1 MTASFTEQMV
11 NLYIALGILSS
22 SNLFP
27 LPLVGRGQGWDATR
41 PHLSL
46 LR

>member
-22 SNLFP
+22 SNLFR
-27 LPLVGRGQGWDATR
+27 LPSWGGVRSGMQPDPT
-41 PHLSL
+41 LSL